1 MSVALR
7 LVFVLLLLLQP
18 LAPRGLAELLPC
30 PEACG
35 HCAGESAADPAP
47 SAGCG
52 CEAAATAE
60 PLAGGE
66 DDCRCVHAP
75 EPAQPAEAA
84 KSLRCALDECVPP
97 PSARR
102 GMLHEDRAPA
112 RERGV
117 TPDGRP
123 PPAPA
128 RLCVWRE

>member
-7 LVFVLLLLLQP
+7 LLFVLLLLLQP

-35 HCAGESAADPAP
+35 HCAGESAADAAS

-52 CEAAATAE
+52 CEEAADRSAA
-60 PLAGGE
+60 GE

-84 KSLRCALDECVPP
+84 KPLRCALDECEPP
-97 PSARR
+97 PAVH
-102 GMLHEDRAPA
+102 GDAVHEARAPA

-117 TPDGRP
+117 TQDGRP
-123 PPAPA
+123 PPAQA

>member
-7 LVFVLLLLLQP
+7 LVSVLLLLLQP

-35 HCAGESAADPAP
+35 HCAGASAADAAP
-47 SAGCG
+47 STGCG
-52 CEAAATAE
+52 CEETAV

-97 PSARR
+97 PSSRCNV
-102 GMLHEDRAPA
+102 MHEARAPA
-112 RERGV
+112 RERCV
-117 TPDGRP
+117 TQDGRP